1 MKNQEQIIK
10 RAGEIIRQT
19 EPSKLDDLLW
29 DMGFQMSQGF
39 WKPAKHIE
47 DGQFT
52 QEAIDFAEENFIIN
66 ENIDAY
72 VQMVDHAV
80 SLSKDHEDFAG
91 MDEEEIYEEVE
102 SNYNCLTWGAFENF
116 CYHCTQLAME
126 EFA

>member
-10 RAGEIIRQT
+10 RAGELICQT
-19 EPSKLDDLLW
+19 APSELDQLLW
-29 DMGFQMSQGF
+29 DKGFQMSQGF
-39 WKPAKHIE
+39 WKTEAHIE
-47 DGQFT
+47 DGDFT
-52 QEAIDFAEENFIIN
+52 QEAVDFAEEHSIIGI
-66 ENIDAY
+66 NIDAY

-80 SLSKDHEDFAG
+80 SLSKDDEDFAG
-91 MDEEEIYEEVE
+91 MTEDEIYEEVE